1 MADLIIAKYIR
12 LSLDDGHTD
21 SMSLGHQR
29 LLLDQYIA
37 DSDLDGPVREFVDN
51 GFSGLNFE
59 RPAVQELLELV
70 KDGRVGCILVKDF
83 SRFGRN
89 AIETGYFIERV
100 FPLYRVRFISV
111 SDHFDSAQH
120 DGDTGGMEVAF
131 KFLMSEY
138 YSRDLSKKISSAK
151 QEKARRGE
159 AVRKNCAFG
168 YKLDDNRKMVID
180 PEAAETVRII
190 FEMYAASKSISKIE
204 KRLYEENRPAPAA
217 WKKYR
222 CRTAETEAFRCV
234 WQKSVI
240 LNILQDEQYLG
251 TYTALRTKTKEIGN
265 PNRAP
270 KAKEDWIRI
279 PGHHPEI
286 IPRELFDAVQEN
298 LRTKGEPLRG
308 RKMGTSQRYPVSASP
323 LKGKAFCGVCGH
335 SLRLSNTKNAAFH
348 CWFTRSAPDIAC
360 HKLRIPSGELEDAV
374 RETVVRQS
382 KIVLNLDQD
391 NMRSYRSKR
400 QLDSERNLQDLQNE
414 KQRLYESL
422 VLGNIQPE
430 EYKEQKKTLDAALD
444 RQRDVHEVICEQEAK
459 STPSATA
466 IKAAR
471 EALQSDE
478 LGQELA
484 DLLID
489 KVRVYPNNRIE
500 IQWKVLGFGCID
512 AADADGLCVAN

>member
-12 LSLDDGHTD
+12 LSLDDSRTD
-21 SMSLGHQR
+21 SMSLEHQR
-29 LLLDQYIA
+29 LLLDQYIT

-111 SDHFDSAQH
+111 SDHFDSTQH
-120 DGDTGGMEVAF
+120 GGDTGGMEVAF

-138 YSRDLSKKISSAK
+138 YSRDLSRKISSAK

-159 AVRKNCAFG
+159 AVTKNCTFG
-168 YKLDDNRKMVID
+168 YKLDDHRKMVID

-190 FEMYAASKSISKIE
+190 FEMYADSKSSSKIE
-204 KRLYEENRPAPAA
+204 KRLYEENRPTPAA

-222 CRTAETEAFRCV
+222 CKTAEIEAFRCV

-240 LNILQDEQYLG
+240 LSILQDEQYLG
-251 TYTALRTKTKEIGN
+251 TYTALKTKTRELGN
-265 PNRAP
+265 HNRAQN
-270 KAKEDWIRI
+270 AKEDWVRI
-279 PGHHPEI
+279 PCHHPAI
-286 IPRELFDAVQEN
+286 IPRELFETAQEH
-298 LRTKGEPLRG
+298 LSTRGEPLRG
-308 RKMGTSQRYPVSASP
+308 RKLGTSQRYPVSDSP
-323 LKGKAFCGVCGH
+323 LKGKVVCGICRH
-335 SLRLSNTKNAAFH
+335 SMRLSITKNAAFH

-360 HKLRIPSGELEDAV
+360 HKLRIQSRELEDAV
-374 RETVVRQS
+374 REAVVRQS
-382 KIVLNLDQD
+382 EIVLSISHDD
-391 NMRSYRSKR
+391 MRSYRSKR
-400 QLDSERNLQDLQNE
+400 QLESERGLQELQNE

-422 VLGNIQPE
+422 VLEDIQPE
-430 EYKEQKKTLDAALD
+430 EYKERKKTLDAALD
-444 RQRDVHEVICEQEAK
+444 RQKDLHEVICEQEAK
-459 STPSATA
+459 SAPSAAA

-489 KVRVYPNNRIE
+489 KVLVYPDNRIE
-500 IQWKVLGFGCID
+500 IQWKVSGFDSLD
-512 AADADGLCVAN
+512 AAYAGDFCVAI

>member
-12 LSLDDGHTD
+12 LSLDDSHTD

-111 SDHFDSAQH
+111 SDHFDSVQH

-151 QEKARRGE
+151 HEKARRGE

-168 YKLDDNRKMVID
+168 YKLDDSRKMIID

-204 KRLYEENRPAPAA
+204 KQLYEENRPTPAV

-222 CRTAETEAFRCV
+222 CRNAETEEFRCV

-240 LNILQDEQYLG
+240 LSILRDEQYLG

-270 KAKEDWIRI
+270 KSKEDWVRI
-279 PGHHPEI
+279 QGHHPEI
-286 IPRELFDAVQEN
+286 VPMELFETVQEN
-298 LRTKGEPLRG
+298 LRTKGEPLR
-308 RKMGTSQRYPVSASP
+308 RREVGTSQRYPASDSP
-323 LKGKAFCGVCGH
+323 LKGNVFCGVCGH

-360 HKLRIPSGELEDAV
+360 HKLRIQSRELEDAV
-374 RETVVRQS
+374 REAVVRQS

-391 NMRSYRSKR
+391 DMRSYRSKR
-400 QLDSERNLQDLQNE
+400 QLDSEQRLQELQNE

-422 VLGNIQPE
+422 VLGDIQPE
-430 EYKEQKKTLDAALD
+430 EYKEQKKALDAALD
-444 RQRDVHEVICEQEAK
+444 RHRDVHGVICEQAEKNA
-459 STPSATA
+459 PSAA
-466 IKAAR
+466 IIKAAR
-471 EALQSDE
+471 EAIQSDE
-478 LGQELA
+478 LERELA
-484 DLLID
+484 DLLIE
-489 KVRVYPNNRIE
+489 KILVYPDNRIE
-500 IQWKVLGFGCID
+500 IQWKVSGFGCID
-512 AADADGLCVAN
+512 AADTGDFCVAI

>member
-12 LSLDDGHTD
+12 LSLDDSHTD
-21 SMSLGHQR
+21 SMSLEHQQ

-111 SDHFDSAQH
+111 SDHFDSDQH
-120 DGDTGGMEVAF
+120 NGDTGGMEVAF

-138 YSRDLSKKISSAK
+138 YSRDLSRKISSAK

-159 AVRKNCAFG
+159 AVRKNCVFG
-168 YKLDDNRKMVID
+168 YKLDDNRKMIID

-190 FEMYAASKSISKIE
+190 FEMYADSKSISKLE
-204 KRLYEENRPAPAA
+204 KRLYEENRPTPAA

-222 CRTAETEAFRCV
+222 CKTAEIEAFRCV

-240 LNILQDEQYLG
+240 LSILQDEQYLG
-251 TYTALRTKTKEIGN
+251 IYTALRTKTKEIGN
-265 PNRAP
+265 PNRART
-270 KAKEDWIRI
+270 AKEDWVRI
-279 PGHHPEI
+279 PEHHPAI
-286 IPRELFDAVQEN
+286 IPQELFETVQEH

-308 RKMGTSQRYPVSASP
+308 RKLGTSQRHPASDSP
-323 LKGKAFCGVCGH
+323 LKGKVICGVCGH
-335 SLRLSNTKNAAFH
+335 SMHLSSTKNTAFH

-360 HKLRIPSGELEDAV
+360 HKLRVPSGELEDAV
-374 RETVVRQS
+374 REAVVRQS

-444 RQRDVHEVICEQEAK
+444 RQKDVDEVICEQEAK
-459 STPSATA
+459 SAPSAA
-466 IKAAR
+466 SVKAAL
-471 EALQSDE
+471 EALESNE

-489 KVRVYPNNRIE
+489 RVLVFPDNRIE
-500 IQWKVLGFGCID
+500 IQWKVSGFGCID
-512 AADADGLCVAN
+512 PAGADGLFVGN